1 MNDVI
6 EETRKDNINNE
17 TKNEKERNIGH
28 YNMLEWIR
36 MFETCIELI

>member
-6 EETRKDNINNE
+6 EETRKIIMRL
-17 TKNEKERNIGH
+17 KNEKERNIGH

-36 MFETCIELI
+36 MFEVCIELI